1 VTRSASPV
9 LVLTA
14 RGFTI
19 RPEDPRAI
27 LAPTDIAAL
36 VPFRTDM
43 GNDPVNGRSNDD
55 APPPAVLSPAVV
67 PLAAPLVVA
76 TPRAFVITPEGARTA
91 TPKGEDVTLHL
102 ADLLALDACRTPLP
116 IADALAAIGNDVGA
130 SAAGIER
137 LVGLGLLTA
146 LDERGSARHHDEGS
160 TQATVRRD
168 FERRK
173 QLLRAEA
180 DRRVKRGAAP
190 DSRISVIPVYE
201 PVTPPNLALGLILA
215 AARSYRDGALNL
227 QYDFEP
233 SWVVRPK
240 GLTRQLVRNGPA
252 VLLFSNYVW
261 SHHQNLL
268 VSEAAKTASPESIC
282 IHGGPDTPK
291 YPDDAAAY
299 FAAHPHVDIAVRN
312 EGEYAV
318 AEILTALDGQLI
330 GRNGD
335 LSCLA
340 EIPGITFRNGGS
352 IVTTADRDRL
362 TDLDV
367 LPSPYLDGT
376 FTDFEGASL
385 EFVIIETNR
394 GCPYGCTFCDWGSAT
409 LSRIRQFDLQR
420 VFDELEWAAKHRVES
435 VWLADANFGIFARD
449 VEIAERMVALKAEHG
464 FPKSFVACWAKNT
477 TKHIERIITLFTE
490 ADIPFACTLALQS
503 TDASVLEAVHRKNI
517 KTEAYD
523 RLAVALRNAGATVAS
538 DIMLGLPGSSLR
550 TFANDLQGCVDREIF
565 VTIYLTAL
573 LVNSP
578 MNAPDYR
585 EEHALDSELHEVAPG
600 QHRRIVVGSA
610 TFTRDDHAVM
620 LRWRRMF
627 RVFENASLLRFVARW
642 VRHSTGK
649 REIDFYTDLEA
660 RAIANPARLPVTHW
674 LLTTMTELCE
684 PGSWHTFY
692 DEVRAHV
699 VELLEQQ
706 HSQEPNNLPRR
717 ELASSLAELDT
728 VLAVQAA
735 FAPRWG
741 RPHSL
746 VLDLPHDYAAWYLDI
761 RRAQERGE
769 RWEDTVAPLGTYPP
783 APLVV
788 DDTAGANANLL
799 GSDMVLDYVSAAEFD
814 APMRRGRVGT
824 AIPRAL
830 LA

>member
-1 VTRSASPV
+1 MTRSVSPV

-19 RPEDPRAI
+19 QPDDPRAI
-27 LAPTDIAAL
+27 LTPTDIAAM
-36 VPFRTDM
+36 VPYRPDGSEDT
-43 GNDPVNGRSNDD
+43 
-55 APPPAVLSPAVV
+55 APPSAAPPAATPPTAT
-67 PLAAPLVVA
+67 PLVVA
-76 TPRAFVITPEGARTA
+76 TPRAFMINPEGARTA
-91 TPKGEDVTLHL
+91 TPTGRVVSLHL

-116 IADALAAIGNDVGA
+116 SPDVLTAIGEGVGG
-130 SAAGIER
+130 SEAGIQR
-137 LVGLGLLTA
+137 LVGLGLLTV
-146 LDERGSARHHDEGS
+146 LDEQGASRHHDEGS

-173 QLLRAEA
+173 QLLRAETERR
-180 DRRVKRGAAP
+180 DRRKQDGQDAP
-190 DSRISVIPVYE
+190 SDARIPVIPIYE

-215 AARSYRDGALNL
+215 MARSYENGALNL
-227 QYDFEP
+227 RYDFEP

-240 GLTRQLVRNGPA
+240 GLARRLARTGPA

-268 VSEAAKTASPESIC
+268 VSEAAKTASPDSIC

-291 YPDDAAAY
+291 YPADAAAY

-312 EGEYAV
+312 EGEFAV
-318 AEILTALDGQLI
+318 AEILTALDGQLV
-330 GRNGD
+330 GRHGD

-340 EIPGITFRNGGS
+340 EIPGITYRDGS
-352 IVTTADRDRL
+352 SLVTTPDRDRL
-362 TDLDV
+362 TDLNV

-376 FTDFEGASL
+376 FTDFEDASL

-409 LSRIRQFDLQR
+409 LSRIRQFDRQR
-420 VFDELEWAAKHRVES
+420 VFDELEWAAKHHVES

-449 VEIAERMVALKAEHG
+449 VEIAERMVTLKAEHG

-477 TKHIERIITLFTE
+477 TKHIERIITLFTD

-503 TDASVLEAVHRKNI
+503 TDTSVLEAVHRKNI

-523 RLAVALRNAGATVAS
+523 QLAVALRNAGATVAS
-538 DIMLGLPGSSLR
+538 DIMLGLPGSSLH

-585 EEHALDSELHEVAPG
+585 QEHALDSELHEVAPG

-642 VRHSTGK
+642 VRHTTGQ
-649 REIDFYTDLEA
+649 REIDFYANLEA
-660 RAIANPARLPVTHW
+660 RAIANPNHLPVTHW

-684 PGSWHTFY
+684 PGSWQLFY

-699 VELLEQQ
+699 VELLEHQ
-706 HSQEPNNLPRR
+706 HAPGPATEVRR
-717 ELASSLAELDT
+717 DLASSLAELDT
-728 VLAVQAA
+728 VFAVQAA

-741 RPHSL
+741 RPHT
-746 VLDLPHDYAAWYLDI
+746 VALDLPHDYATWYLDI
-761 RRAQERGE
+761 RHAQERGE
-769 RWEDTVAPLGTYPP
+769 RWELTVAPLAAYPP
-783 APLVV
+783 ARMEV
-788 DDTAGANANLL
+788 DDTDDANANLL